1 MIRLV
6 LVGLL
11 FMAVYWLGRRV
22 GRHERASRR
31 IARRRGA
38 PPCPSCQ
45 ARLGFQRIQVG
56 DDDTYVLCRAC
67 LREVDRT
74 PHRA

>member
-6 LVGLL
+6 LVVLL
-11 FMAVYWLGRRV
+11 FVAVYWLGRRA
-22 GRHERASRR
+22 GHREATRR
-31 IARRRGA
+31 RTARRRGA
-38 PPCPSCQ
+38 PLCPYCQ

-56 DDDTYVLCRAC
+56 DDDTYAICRAC
-67 LREVDRT
+67 LREVHRT